1 MQLTQ
6 DAYDFRYALRGAD
19 GAVARV
25 NERELRAS
33 FIVAPNQLI
42 EDWPA
47 TDASALVPADL
58 DVLLAL
64 EPAVVILGSGARLV
78 FPPAAVMAACLSR
91 GIGLE
96 VMDNGAAART
106 FNLLAMEGRRVVAAF
121 LFPSPDGGERPWPR
135 PGSGG

>member
-19 GAVARV
+19 GDSARV

-33 FIVAPNQLI
+33 FIVSPDQLV
-42 EDWPA
+42 EGWDATSAATLSPA
-47 TDASALVPADL
+47 SLQP
-58 DVLLAL
+58 LLAL
-64 EPAVVILGSGARLV
+64 EPAVVLLGSGARLV
-78 FPPAAVMAACLSR
+78 FPPADVMAACLSR

-96 VMDNGAAART
+96 VMDNAAAART

-121 LFPSPDGGERPWPR
+121 LFPR
-135 PGSGG
+135 